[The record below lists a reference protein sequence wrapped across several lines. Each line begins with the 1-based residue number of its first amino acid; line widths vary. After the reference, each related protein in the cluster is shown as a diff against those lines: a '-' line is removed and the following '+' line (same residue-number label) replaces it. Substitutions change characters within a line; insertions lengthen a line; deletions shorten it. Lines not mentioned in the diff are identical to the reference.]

1 MAEQKRQGEDD
12 GVVTSAPAA
21 KAGNLLGDLLASA
34 KQDMAREA
42 QSRETASEK
51 RAREERENRERE
63 AALKRAQAQESLNE
77 AARKRN
83 EQIAIAERE
92 ARAVSD
98 QAGAPISSK
107 TAQHQR
113 PQPLA
118 EPIAESV
125 SEPRVI
131 QKPVNRLLL
140 AALVLIGVGVG
151 FGSAFALIPTEQRS
165 DVDVGG
171 AARALVAATSKA
183 AAETEKRILESA
195 NKQIDELKRQ
205 YAEVQAEQKK
215 LAADLEQARKDLE
228 LAREEMAK
236 KPQETRPA
244 VRRTGNGGSSV
255 PSLRPGIY

>member
-1 MAEQKRQGEDD
+1 MAGQKQQGEDD

-34 KQDMAREA
+34 KQDMAR
-42 QSRETASEK
+42 QTQNRESASEK
-51 RAREERENRERE
+51 RAREEREARERE

-77 AARKRN
+77 AARLRN
-83 EQIAIAERE
+83 EQLASAEKA

-98 QAGAPISSK
+98 SGGLVSSK

-118 EPIAESV
+118 ESV
-125 SEPRVI
+125 SEPRIV

-151 FGSAFALIPTEQRS
+151 FGSAFALIPKDQRS

-183 AAETEKRILESA
+183 AAETEKRILEGA
-195 NKQIDELKRQ
+195 NKQIDELKKQ
-205 YAEVQAEQKK
+205 YADVQAEQKK

-228 LAREEMAK
+228 LARQEMSK
-236 KPQETRPA
+236 KSEDTKP
-244 VRRTGNGGSSV
+244 VRKTGNGGGSSV
-255 PSLRPGIY
+255 PALRPGIY